1 MRGNSVT
8 TALSGTVPEVLIPVL
23 IVVTGL
29 GDPVFVVALAMLVY
43 WFGPRYDLLDRRTGA
58 TVLAVSFVALA
69 ATMLLKAGFAMPRPP
84 ADVMLIPEDGGGFP
98 SGHATGAAATYAA
111 LAVFLD
117 RWSRT
122 LRYRLAAV
130 VVVVVALSRVL
141 LGVHYVVDVLV
152 GIAVGLLVLVAVR
165 YVAIESVTKAF
176 AMAIPL
182 ALGGTLLA
190 SSAENALQT
199 GLVSGA
205 TLGWWLVAD
214 SVENGQ
220 LSTGR
225 IVAAGMGGLVLLA
238 VGYESGLPIVAGLTG
253 AAAGALLLA
262 VPGLGD

>member
-1 MRGNSVT
+1 MRGGSVT
-8 TALSGTVPEVLIPVL
+8 TSIAETVPEVLVPVL

-29 GDPVFVVALAMLVY
+29 GDPVFLVAIAILVY
-43 WFGPRYDLLDRRTGA
+43 WLGPRYDLLDRHTGA
-58 TVLAVSFVALA
+58 TVVAVTFVALA
-69 ATMLLKAGFAMPRPP
+69 ATLLLKAGFAMPRPP
-84 ADVMLIPEDGGGFP
+84 ADVMLITEDGAGFP

-130 VVVVVALSRVL
+130 IVLVVSLSRVL

-152 GIAVGLLVLVAVR
+152 GMTVGLLVLVAVR
-165 YVAIESVTKAF
+165 YVAVDSLTKAF

-190 SSAENALQT
+190 SSAENALQA

-205 TLGWWLVAD
+205 ALGWWLVAEN
-214 SVENGQ
+214 VENGR

-225 IVAAGMGGLVLLA
+225 IVATGVGGLVLLG
-238 VGYESGLPIVAGLTG
+238 VGFESGVPVVAGMTG
-253 AAAGALLLA
+253 AAAGALFLA
-262 VPGLGD
+262 LPGLSD

>member
-1 MRGNSVT
+1 MRGIGVT
-8 TALSGTVPEVLIPVL
+8 TSLVGTVPEALVPVL

-29 GDPVFVVALAMLVY
+29 GDPVFLVALAMLVY
-43 WFGPRYDLLDRRTGA
+43 WIGPRYDLLDRRTGA
-58 TVLAVSFVALA
+58 TVVAATFVALA

-84 ADVMLIPEDGGGFP
+84 ADVMLIAEDGPGFP

-117 RWSRT
+117 RWSRA

-130 VVVVVALSRVL
+130 IVLVVALSRVL

-152 GIAVGLLVLVAVR
+152 GMVVGLMVLVAVR
-165 YVAIESVTKAF
+165 YVATESVTKAF

-190 SSAENALQT
+190 SAAESALQS

-214 SVENGQ
+214 SIENGQ
-220 LSTGR
+220 LSAGR
-225 IVAAGMGGLVLLA
+225 IVAAGMGGVVLLG
-238 VGYESGLPIVAGLTG
+238 VGYESGIPIVAGITG
-253 AAAGALLLA
+253 AAAGALFLA